1 MERDMTVVT
10 SRTFRSGN
18 SAALRLP
25 KEVAYDGEVEV
36 TIVRSGD
43 VLTVYPKRPTVADM
57 LARLGQL
64 PRPDPVEDR
73 DVEPLPERPG
83 L

>member
-1 MERDMTVVT
+1 MPIVT

-18 SAALRLP
+18 SQAVRLP
-25 KEVAYDGEVEV
+25 REVAFADDLTV

-43 VLTVYPKRPTVADM
+43 VLTIYPARPPISEMIRKLRA
-57 LARLGQL
+57 L
-64 PRPDPVEDR
+64 PTPDEVEVR
-73 DVEPLPERPG
+73 DAEIIPERAN